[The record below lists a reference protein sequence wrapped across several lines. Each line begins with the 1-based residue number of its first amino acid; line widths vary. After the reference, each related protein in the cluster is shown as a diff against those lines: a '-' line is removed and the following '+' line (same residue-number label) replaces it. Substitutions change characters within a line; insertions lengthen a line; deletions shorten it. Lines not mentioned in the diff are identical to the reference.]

1 VWHLP
6 ELQPLPVIGLSMWA
20 ATCAPDI
27 ASAAIAVARQVA
39 ARLCDQTILE
49 TTNRA
54 PGSWEPHGVA
64 QGDAGLAIMCGYLD
78 ACFPDEGWDTFGH
91 RWLTSAAHEAE
102 RADHLPIGLFDGV
115 SGLGLAAWLLSRDG
129 RRYSRLLAS
138 IDRLLVPRTV
148 QLARSVPGQ
157 RHGLPVG
164 DFDVISGATGIGAY
178 LLHREGRRE
187 VDAVRAILRSLIALT
202 DDREGI
208 PRWHTPPEA
217 MRDAT
222 MLREHPGGA
231 LNCGLAHGIPGPLA
245 LMALALREGFAV
257 DGLEQAVERTASWLA
272 RQQVDDAWGMN
283 WPTVV
288 PLTSNARE
296 SAPRART
303 GASRSAWCY
312 GSPGIARSLW
322 LAGDALHD
330 PWLKAL
336 AVEAIQ
342 AVYRRPLPIRNI
354 GSPTF
359 CHGVAGLL
367 HITLRF
373 SHDTGLALFAQQAD
387 VLLNQLLALHDPD
400 RLFGYAALEPGGR
413 LTDEPGL
420 LEGAA
425 GVVMTLLAS
434 STDREPSWDRLFLLS

>member
-1 VWHLP
+1 
-6 ELQPLPVIGLSMWA
+6 MWA
-20 ATCAPDI
+20 AACAADT

-39 ARLCDQTILE
+39 ARLFDQTILE
-49 TTNRA
+49 TANRA
-54 PGSWEPHGVA
+54 PGSWEQHGVA

-78 ACFPDEGWDTFGH
+78 TCFPDEGWDTLGH
-91 RWLTSAAHEAE
+91 SWLTSAAHEAE

-115 SGLGLAAWLLSRDG
+115 SGLGLAAWLVSRDG
-129 RRYSRLLAS
+129 SRYSRLLAS
-138 IDRLLVPRTV
+138 IDHLVVPRTV
-148 QLARSVPGQ
+148 HLARSVTGQ

-164 DFDVISGATGIGAY
+164 DFDVISGVTGIGAY
-178 LLHREGRRE
+178 RLHREGRRE

-208 PRWHTPPEA
+208 PSWHTPPEA

-257 DGLEQAVERTASWLA
+257 DGLEQAVERTASWLT
-272 RQQVDDAWGMN
+272 RQQIHDTWGVN

-288 PLTSNARE
+288 PLTPNARE
-296 SAPRART
+296 PAPGART
-303 GASRSAWCY
+303 RASRSAWCY

-322 LAGDALHD
+322 LAGDALR
-330 PWLKAL
+330 LKAL

-354 GSPTF
+354 DSPTF

-367 HITLRF
+367 QITLRF
-373 SHDTGLALFAQQAD
+373 SHDTGLASFAQQAD
-387 VLLNQLLALHDPD
+387 VLLRQLLALHDPN

-413 LTDEPGL
+413 LIDQPGL

-434 STDREPSWDRLFLLS
+434 ATDREPNWDRLFLLS